1 MVLGLAA
8 FLGVV
13 PAAWAQ
19 EKTPHIGY
27 VYPAGGQQGTTFQ
40 VTIGGQYLA
49 DTSRASIPAERVSLA
64 DTSRACFSGSGI
76 QATVM
81 EEIPS
86 LRGGEPEKLRQKITE
101 LMKGKQ
107 DAETEKQIAEIQ
119 KKLARHMSMEFRR
132 RTYPILGEIVRLQVT
147 LAPDAEP
154 GPRELRLETP
164 GGLSNRLTFCVG
176 RLPEFRE
183 QEPEIAATPRDARGP
198 ISSPLT
204 PETHITLPAVVNG
217 QIIPH
222 DLDMFRSGSGRFTAD
237 VDRYRFEA
245 RKGQQLVVAASAREL
260 IPYLADAV
268 PGWFQAT
275 LALYDAKGKE
285 LAYDDDYRFHPDPV
299 LFYKIPEDG
308 QYTIEITDA
317 ISRGRPDFVYR
328 IAVGELPFITSIF
341 PLGGQ
346 AGEQTTVELTG
357 WNLPADKLTMDAQDK
372 APGIYP
378 LSVRKGDMIS
388 NSVPF
393 AVDTLPK
400 CLEKEPND
408 SPQTA
413 QPVTLPLIINGR
425 MDRPG
430 DRDVFRFAGR
440 AGERI
445 TAEVTARR
453 LDSPLDSVLKLT
465 DVAGKRLAF
474 NDDHEDKSD
483 ALNTHHADSLIDF
496 TLPANGT
503 YCLHLSDA
511 QHDGG
516 PEYAYRLRISS
527 PRPDFALRVVPSCI
541 NAQPGRLIPITI
553 FALRKDGFSG
563 EIALSLKGAPEGFS
577 LGGGLVP
584 AGQDQV
590 RVTLMVPSMP
600 SAEPISLS
608 VEGRATIGGQE
619 VVRTAV
625 PADDMTQAFAYKHL
639 VPAKDLKVAVV
650 ENLNARRLAGR
661 LPKNSDLAKALAA
674 RRATF
679 QPTMTMTLLGQQPVK
694 IPVGGT
700 AQVRI
705 SAPGAFGQAEIHV
718 ELSDPPEGIAVDS
731 VSRVDRGL
739 TIVLHGD
746 AQKAKPGLKGNLIA
760 NAFSKRTVTTQDGK
774 TRNTRWLVGM
784 LPAIPFE
791 IVKP

>member
-1 MVLGLAA
+1 MSRLRCTMVLGLAA
-8 FLGVV
+8 LLAVV

-19 EKTPHIGY
+19 EKIPHIGF

-49 DTSRASIPAERVSLA
+49 DTSRA
-64 DTSRACFSGSGI
+64 CFSGGGI

-86 LRGGEPEKLRQKITE
+86 LRGGEPGQLRQKVAE

-119 KKLARHMSMEFRR
+119 KKLARHMSMELRR

-164 GGLSNRLTFCVG
+164 GGLSNRLVFCVG

-222 DLDMFRSGSGRFTAD
+222 EPDMFRSGPGRFTPGD

-245 RKGQQLVVAASAREL
+245 RKGQQLVVAAGARQL

-308 QYTIEITDA
+308 QYVVEITDA

-328 IAVGELPFITSIF
+328 IAIGELPFITSIF
-341 PLGGQ
+341 PLGGR

-378 LSVRKGDMIS
+378 LSVRKGDMTS
-388 NSVPF
+388 NTVPF
-393 AVDTLPK
+393 AVDTLPE
-400 CLEKEPND
+400 CLEKEPNN

-413 QPVTLPLIINGR
+413 QPVTLPLIVNGR
-425 MDRPG
+425 IDRPS

-440 AGERI
+440 AGQQI
-445 TAEVTARR
+445 IAEVCARR

-465 DVAGKRLAF
+465 DAAGKRLAF

-483 ALNTHHADSLIDF
+483 ALSTHHADSLIDF
-496 TLPANGT
+496 TLPADGT
-503 YCLHLSDA
+503 YYLYLSDA
-511 QHDGG
+511 QHEGG

-541 NAQPGRLIPITI
+541 NARAGRLIPITI

-563 EIALSLKGAPEGFS
+563 EIALGLKGAPEGFS

-590 RVTLMVPSMP
+590 RVTLMVPPMP
-600 SAEPISLS
+600 SAEPISLR
-608 VEGRATIGGQE
+608 VEGRATIGDQE
-619 VVRTAV
+619 VVRTAL
-625 PADDMTQAFAYKHL
+625 PADDMMQAFAYKHL
-639 VPAKDLKVAVV
+639 VPAKDLKIAVV
-650 ENLNARRLAGR
+650 GSFNAQRLAGR
-661 LPKNSDLAKALAA
+661 LAKNSDLAKALAA
-674 RRATF
+674 RRPSF
-679 QPTMTMTLLGQQPVK
+679 QPTMTLLGQQPVK

-705 SAPGAFGQAEIHV
+705 GAPGAFGQAEIQV

-731 VSRVDRGL
+731 VSRVDQGL
-739 TIVLHGD
+739 TIVLKGD

-760 NAFSKRTVTTQDGK
+760 HAFSKMTRTTQDGK
-774 TRNTRWLVGM
+774 TRNTRWLIGT